1 MRQSL
6 VLLLLVCFGLT
17 CSVVSAQDP
26 NLVLT
31 APSGTISVAAGAT
44 GSTTASVIFDNTG
57 ASDVDG
63 WSFGVCHDGAVVQLT
78 AFVNSS
84 LVATINAG
92 MMPGFGSITLVNAGT
107 GGTQGIVIDLFGAVK
122 LAPGTGYAF
131 VDATYTN
138 VAGTEGQ
145 TANVAICNTLGTPA
159 VADVIVIGGASI
171 TPTEVAGSIAVVE
184 VVEPMFIRGECNGD
198 GSYNIADGVWTL
210 NMLFQGGPAST
221 CNEACDA
228 NNDGTVD
235 SADAVFTFMYQLLD
249 GAAPP
254 APFPGCGIDDVMGAD
269 CASFAGCP

>member
-6 VLLLLVCFGLT
+6 VLLLVVGFGLT

-44 GSTTASVIFDNTG
+44 GSTTASVVFDNTG

-63 WSFGVCHDGAVVQLT
+63 WSFGVCHDGAVVSLT
-78 AFVNSS
+78 GFTNSA
-84 LVATINAG
+84 LVQTINAG
-92 MMPGFGSITLVNAGT
+92 MMPGFGSTSLVGAAT

-138 VAGTEGQ
+138 LAGTEGQ
-145 TANVAICNTLGTPA
+145 TAAVAICNTLGNPP
-159 VADVIVIGGASI
+159 VADVIVISGASI
-171 TPTEVAGSIAVVE
+171 TPTEAAGSIAVVE

-198 GSYNIADGVWTL
+198 GTYDIADGVFTL
-210 NMLFQGGPAST
+210 NFLFQGGST
-221 CNEACDA
+221 SSCVEACDA

-235 SADAVFTFMYQLLD
+235 SADAVYTFTYQFFD
-249 GAAPP
+249 GPAPA
-254 APFPGCGIDDVMGAD
+254 APFPGCGIDDMMGAN